1 MDLAEFVQKKNG
13 KRVIRRVLI
22 SNNGLAC
29 VKCIRSL
36 RKWQMQ
42 EFGQANLLKFIVM
55 ATPEDID
62 ANAEYVRLA
71 DELIQVSGE
80 GKFLG
85 FFLNLLKIYTKFS
98 KKLQVLPIITA
109 MCL

>member
-1 MDLAEFVQKKNG
+1 MFEKKTKEEDITTQAVDILPIMSMDLADFVQKKGG
-13 KRVIRRVLI
+13 KKVIRRILI

-42 EFGQANLLKFIVM
+42 TFGTANLLKFIVM

-80 GKFLG
+80 GF
-85 FFLNLLKIYTKFS
+85 
-98 KKLQVLPIITA
+98 
-109 MCL
+109 